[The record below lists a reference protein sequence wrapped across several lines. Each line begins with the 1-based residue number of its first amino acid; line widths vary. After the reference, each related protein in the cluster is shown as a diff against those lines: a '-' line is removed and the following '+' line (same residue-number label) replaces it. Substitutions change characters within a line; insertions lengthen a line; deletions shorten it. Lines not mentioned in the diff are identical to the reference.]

1 MTVWVLAGPAGS
13 GKSTLG
19 RALAT
24 RCGAVLLDLDTVT
37 NPLLDS
43 LGSVLAPGGHW
54 NDPARRHDLRP
65 ARYATLL
72 AVAADQV
79 ADEIVLVAP
88 FTAELRGGEE
98 WARLLAALSPAV
110 PRVVWLDGSPA
121 LYEARRTAR
130 GEPRDQFPVVPHPE
144 PMVPHVR
151 IDAAA
156 PTSLQLAALLPP
168 DSPAA
173 SGVEP

>member
-24 RCGAVLLDLDTVT
+24 RRGAVLLDLDTVT
-37 NPLLDS
+37 NPLLDA
-43 LGSVLAPGGHW
+43 LGPVVAPDGHW
-54 NDPARRHDLRP
+54 NDPHRRDQLRP

-79 ADEIVLVAP
+79 VDELVLVAP
-88 FTAELRGGEE
+88 FTAELRGGSE
-98 WARLLAALSPAV
+98 WSSLLAAVAPVV
-110 PRVVWLDGSPA
+110 PRVVWLDGSVA
-121 LYEARRTAR
+121 LYEERRTAR
-130 GEPRDQFPVVPHPE
+130 GESRDRAPVEPQEVPRVPHQ
-144 PMVPHVR
+144 R

-156 PTSLQLAALLPP
+156 PTSRQLLELLG
-168 DSPAA
+168 DGA
-173 SGVEP
+173 SGSGLEP